1 MCRCR
6 SYLLTV
12 VFTLGFCLLANSQ
25 SKEVLQSK
33 KAQIQKEIQLT
44 NKLIKKAK
52 KEKNQSINIL
62 STLNKQIESRGEIV
76 KTLDLEIKMTIVQI
90 ENLKAEI
97 KDTKQSIQNQQN
109 LLDTL
114 KKEYALMIR
123 HAYHNRNSYDRL
135 AFIFSAQSY
144 NQAFKRIR
152 YLQEYS
158 QFRQKQVKEIKE
170 VERQL
175 SEELLSLKRQKVLL
189 TVAKN
194 ERNAMLGESQIEINL
209 LTQEKQSQNTFL
221 SSLRKRE
228 KKLKKDLS
236 KQQQLAKTLD
246 DKIKKII
253 AEEIRK
259 AKEKAN
265 VGGGVT
271 MSLTPEEQQLAD
283 NFSSNKGKLPWPV
296 ERGVIIERFGIQPH
310 PVLRGIE
317 TLNNGV
323 KITTEEGS
331 FVRAIFEGEVSRII
345 DIPGSGKAVIISHG
359 DYFTVYSNLIEVF
372 VKRGQTVGLKE
383 DIARVFTKSSNKES
397 ITELQ
402 IWKGSE
408 KLDPSS
414 WLYKAY

>member
-1 MCRCR
+1 MYRCS
-6 SYLLTV
+6 SYLLTI
-12 VFTLGFCLLANSQ
+12 VFVFGLSLLASSQ

-90 ENLKAEI
+90 DNLKAEI
-97 KDTKQSIQNQQN
+97 KETKQSIKDQQN

-158 QFRQKQVKEIKE
+158 QFRQKQVKEIKD

-194 ERNAMLGESQIEINL
+194 KRNAMLGESQIEINL

-221 SSLRKRE
+221 SSLRKKE

-253 AEEIRK
+253 PEEIRK

-271 MSLTPEEQQLAD
+271 LSLTPEEQQLAD

-331 FVRAIFEGEVSRII
+331 FVRAIFEGNVSRII

>member
-1 MCRCR
+1 MYRCS
-6 SYLLTV
+6 SYLLTI
-12 VFTLGFCLLANSQ
+12 VFVFGLSLLASSQ

-90 ENLKAEI
+90 DNLKAEI
-97 KDTKQSIQNQQN
+97 KETKQSMKDQQN

-221 SSLRKRE
+221 SSLRKKE

-271 MSLTPEEQQLAD
+271 LSLTPEEQQLAD

-331 FVRAIFEGEVSRII
+331 FVRAIFEGNVSRII

>member
-175 SEELLSLKRQKVLL
+175 SVELLSLKRQKVLL

-271 MSLTPEEQQLAD
+271 LSLTPEEQQLAD

-331 FVRAIFEGEVSRII
+331 FVRAIFEGKVSRII

>member
-1 MCRCR
+1 
-6 SYLLTV
+6 
-12 VFTLGFCLLANSQ
+12 LLASSQ

-90 ENLKAEI
+90 DNLKAEI
-97 KDTKQSIQNQQN
+97 KETKQSIKDQQN

-194 ERNAMLGESQIEINL
+194 KRNAMLGESQIEINL
-209 LTQEKQSQNTFL
+209 LSQEKQSQNTFL
-221 SSLRKRE
+221 SSLRKKE

-271 MSLTPEEQQLAD
+271 LSLTPEEQQLAD

-331 FVRAIFEGEVSRII
+331 FVRAIFEGNVSRII

-372 VKRGQTVGLKE
+372 VKRGQTVALKE

>member
-1 MCRCR
+1 MYRCS
-6 SYLLTV
+6 SYLLTI
-12 VFTLGFCLLANSQ
+12 VFVFGLSLLASSQ

-90 ENLKAEI
+90 DNLKAEI
-97 KDTKQSIQNQQN
+97 KETKQSINDQQN

-194 ERNAMLGESQIEINL
+194 KRNAMLGESQIEINL

-221 SSLRKRE
+221 SSLRKKE

-271 MSLTPEEQQLAD
+271 LSLTPEEQQLAD

-331 FVRAIFEGEVSRII
+331 FVRAIFEGNVSRII

>member
-1 MCRCR
+1 MYRCS
-6 SYLLTV
+6 SYLLTI
-12 VFTLGFCLLANSQ
+12 VFVFGLSLLARSQ

-90 ENLKAEI
+90 DNLKAEI
-97 KDTKQSIQNQQN
+97 KETKQSIKDQQN

-158 QFRQKQVKEIKE
+158 QFRQKQVKEIKD

-194 ERNAMLGESQIEINL
+194 KRNAMLGESQIEINL

-221 SSLRKRE
+221 SSLRKKE

-271 MSLTPEEQQLAD
+271 LSLTPEEQQLAD

-331 FVRAIFEGEVSRII
+331 FVRAIFEGNVSRII

-372 VKRGQTVGLKE
+372 VKRGQTVSLKE

>member
-1 MCRCR
+1 MYRCS
-6 SYLLTV
+6 SYLLTI
-12 VFTLGFCLLANSQ
+12 VFVFGLSLLASSQ

-90 ENLKAEI
+90 DNLKAEI
-97 KDTKQSIQNQQN
+97 KETKQSIKDQQN

-158 QFRQKQVKEIKE
+158 QFRQKQVKEIKD

-194 ERNAMLGESQIEINL
+194 KRNAMLGESQIEINL

-221 SSLRKRE
+221 SSLRKKE

-271 MSLTPEEQQLAD
+271 LSLTPEEQQLAD

-331 FVRAIFEGEVSRII
+331 FVRAIFEGNVSRII

>member
-1 MCRCR
+1 MYRCN
-6 SYLLTV
+6 SFVLIIAF
-12 VFTLGFCLLANSQ
+12 VFGVQLLGFSQ

-33 KAQIQKEIQLT
+33 KAQIQKEIELT
-44 NKLIKKAK
+44 NKLINKAK

-62 STLNKQIESRGEIV
+62 STLNKQIESRDEIV
-76 KTLDLEIKMTIVQI
+76 KTLDLEIKMTIIQI
-90 ENLKAEI
+90 ENLKVEIAE
-97 KDTKQSIQNQQN
+97 TERSIQAQQE

-114 KKEYALMIR
+114 KNEYALMIR
-123 HAYHNRNSYDRL
+123 HAYHNRNAYDRL

-144 NQAFKRIR
+144 NQAFKRLR

-158 QFRQKQVKEIKE
+158 QFRQKQVEEIKQ
-170 VERQL
+170 VETKL
-175 SEELLSLKRQKVLL
+175 SEELLSLKRQKALL

-194 ERNAMLGESQIEINL
+194 ERNQMLGESQAEISL

-221 SSLRKRE
+221 TSLRKTE

-236 KQQQLAKTLD
+236 KQQQLAKALD
-246 DKIKKII
+246 NQIKKII

-265 VGGGVT
+265 LSGGASL
-271 MSLTPEEQQLAD
+271 SLTPEEQQLSD

-310 PVLRGIE
+310 PVLKGIE
-317 TLNNGV
+317 TLNNGI

-331 FVRAIFEGEVSRII
+331 FVRSIFEGTVSRII

-372 VKRGQTVGLKE
+372 VKQGQTVGLKE
-383 DIARVFTKSSNKES
+383 DIARVYTKSSNKES

-414 WLYKAY
+414 WLFKAY

>member
-1 MCRCR
+1 MFRCNT
-6 SYLLTV
+6 YVLIIAL
-12 VFTLGFCLLANSQ
+12 VFGAHLIGFSQ
-25 SKEVLQSK
+25 SKEVLQNK

-44 NKLIKKAK
+44 NKLINKAK

-62 STLNKQIESRGEIV
+62 STLNKQIESRDEIV
-76 KTLDLEIKMTIVQI
+76 KTLDLEIKMTIIQI
-90 ENLKAEI
+90 DNLKAEI
-97 KDTKQSIQNQQN
+97 EETNQSIQDQQN

-114 KKEYALMIR
+114 KSEYALMIR

-158 QFRQKQVKEIKE
+158 QFRQKQVEEIKR
-170 VERQL
+170 VEQQL
-175 SEELLSLKRQKVLL
+175 SDELLSLKRQKVLL
-189 TVAKN
+189 TVAMN
-194 ERNAMLGESQIEINL
+194 ERNQMLGESQAEISL
-209 LTQEKQSQNTFL
+209 LSQEKESQNTFL
-221 SSLRKRE
+221 LSLRKKE
-228 KKLKKDLS
+228 KKLKKELS

-246 DKIKKII
+246 NQIKKII

-265 VGGGVT
+265 LGGGKSL
-271 MSLTPEEQQLAD
+271 SLTPEEQQLSD

-310 PVLRGIE
+310 PVLKGIE

-331 FVRAIFEGEVSRII
+331 FVRAIFEGTVSRII

-359 DYFTVYSNLIEVF
+359 DYFTVYSNLVEVF
-372 VKRGQTVGLKE
+372 VKRGQTVALKE
-383 DIARVFTKSSNKES
+383 DIARVYTKLSNKES

-414 WLYKAY
+414 WLFKAY

>member
-1 MCRCR
+1 MFRCN
-6 SYLLTV
+6 SFVLIIAF
-12 VFTLGFCLLANSQ
+12 VFGVQLLGFSQ

-33 KAQIQKEIQLT
+33 KAQIQKEIELT
-44 NKLIKKAK
+44 NKLINKAK

-62 STLNKQIESRGEIV
+62 STLNKQIESRDEIV
-76 KTLDLEIKMTIVQI
+76 KTLDLEIKMTIIQI
-90 ENLKAEI
+90 ENLKVEIAE
-97 KDTKQSIQNQQN
+97 TERSIQAQQE

-114 KKEYALMIR
+114 KNEYALMIR
-123 HAYHNRNSYDRL
+123 HAYHNRNAYDRL

-144 NQAFKRIR
+144 NQAFKRLR

-158 QFRQKQVKEIKE
+158 QFRQKQVEEIKQ
-170 VERQL
+170 VETKL
-175 SEELLSLKRQKVLL
+175 SEELLSLKRQKALL

-194 ERNAMLGESQIEINL
+194 ERNQMLGESQAEISL

-221 SSLRKRE
+221 TSLRKTE

-236 KQQQLAKTLD
+236 KQQQLAKALD
-246 DKIKKII
+246 NQIKKII

-265 VGGGVT
+265 LSGGASL
-271 MSLTPEEQQLAD
+271 SLTPEEQQLSD

-310 PVLRGIE
+310 PVLKGIE
-317 TLNNGV
+317 TLNNGI

-331 FVRAIFEGEVSRII
+331 FVRSIFEGTVSRII

-372 VKRGQTVGLKE
+372 VKQGQTVGLKE
-383 DIARVFTKSSNKES
+383 DIARVYTKSSNKES

-414 WLYKAY
+414 WLFKAY

>member
-1 MCRCR
+1 MFRC
-6 SYLLTV
+6 STYFFTILLFFGVYLTA
-12 VFTLGFCLLANSQ
+12 FSQ

-76 KTLDLEIKMTIVQI
+76 KTLDLEIKMTIIQI
-90 ENLKAEI
+90 DQLKAEI
-97 KDTKQSIQNQQN
+97 VETKQSIEGQQN

-114 KKEYALMIR
+114 KSEYALMIR

-135 AFIFSAQSY
+135 AFVFSAQSY

-158 QFRQKQVKEIKE
+158 QFRQKQVEEIKQ
-170 VERQL
+170 VEKQL
-175 SEELLSLKRQKVLL
+175 SDELLSLKRQKVLL

-194 ERNAMLGESQIEINL
+194 ERNQMLGESQAEISL

-221 SSLRKRE
+221 SSLRKKE

-246 DKIKKII
+246 NQIKKII
-253 AEEIRK
+253 AEEIRR

-265 VGGGVT
+265 MSGGSSL
-271 MSLTPEEQQLAD
+271 SLTPEEQELSD

-331 FVRAIFEGEVSRII
+331 FVRAIFDGTVSRII

-359 DYFTVYSNLIEVF
+359 DYFTVYSNLVEVF
-372 VKRGQTVGLKE
+372 VKRGQTVTLKE
-383 DIARVFTKSSNKES
+383 DIARVYTKLSNKET

>member
-1 MCRCR
+1 MYRCS
-6 SYLLTV
+6 SYLLTI
-12 VFTLGFCLLANSQ
+12 VFVFGLSLLASSQ

-90 ENLKAEI
+90 DNLKAEI
-97 KDTKQSIQNQQN
+97 KETKKSIKDQQN

-158 QFRQKQVKEIKE
+158 QFRQKQVKEIKD

-194 ERNAMLGESQIEINL
+194 KRNAMLGESQIEINL

-221 SSLRKRE
+221 SSLRKKE

-271 MSLTPEEQQLAD
+271 LSLTPEEQQLAD

-331 FVRAIFEGEVSRII
+331 FVRAIFEGNVSRII

-372 VKRGQTVGLKE
+372 VKRGQIVGLKE